1 MGERDSVER
10 VDVVDIGRLI
20 DQQAMSAAQRLV
32 VAVCVATMVIGG
44 YSIQVM
50 ALAVPALSTNW
61 ALPPSSF
68 GLTLAAVLI
77 GLTVGSGL
85 LGPLADRYGRRTLL
99 VATLLAV
106 GACTLGTAVATTP
119 SALAV
124 WRLLTGIALGAGLPA
139 CAALT
144 AEYAPAASRSF
155 LMGVLNAGAPL
166 GAFAAGFIA
175 PPLLEVFGWQ
185 GAFLVGGAAPL
196 LLAALAC
203 AAPESLK
210 FLYARRP
217 SSPGTVA
224 TLRRVAPGVDPARV
238 LAAVDDAGP
247 GGGVRGL
254 LRAPLRARTL
264 LLWGMVGLNLFNL
277 YLLVS
282 WLPTLLRAAGW
293 SLSAALQGAVLI
305 QAGGVV
311 GGLLIAR
318 LMDAGA
324 TRRALVGGFCLSAA
338 CLLLFAVLPSGAPWI
353 ALLLLLGAGVSGS
366 QLALNVL
373 SAAYYPPAI
382 KATGVSW
389 TIVVGGIGSMFAP
402 LAGAWLLDLQL
413 GPTLILALLALPAL
427 LNAAAVA
434 LMRQEW
440 QAN

>member
-1 MGERDSVER
+1 
-10 VDVVDIGRLI
+10 
-20 DQQAMSAAQRLV
+20 
-32 VAVCVATMVIGG
+32 
-44 YSIQVM
+44 
-50 ALAVPALSTNW
+50 
-61 ALPPSSF
+61 
-68 GLTLAAVLI
+68 VL
-77 GLTVGSGL
+77 
-85 LGPLADRYGRRTLL
+85 
-99 VATLLAV
+99 
-106 GACTLGTAVATTP
+106 
-119 SALAV
+119 
-124 WRLLTGIALGAGLPA
+124 
-139 CAALT
+139 
-144 AEYAPAASRSF
+144 
-155 LMGVLNAGAPL
+155 
-166 GAFAAGFIA
+166 
-175 PPLLEVFGWQ
+175 
-185 GAFLVGGAAPL
+185 
-196 LLAALAC
+196 
-203 AAPESLK
+203 
-210 FLYARRP
+210 
-217 SSPGTVA
+217 
-224 TLRRVAPGVDPARV
+224 
-238 LAAVDDAGP
+238 
-247 GGGVRGL
+247 GL

-293 SLSAALQGAVLI
+293 SLSAALRGAVLI

-389 TIVVGGIGSMFAP
+389 TIVVGGFGSIIAP
-402 LAGAWLLDLQL
+402 LAGAWLLDLHL
-413 GPTLILALLALPAL
+413 GPTVILALLALPAL